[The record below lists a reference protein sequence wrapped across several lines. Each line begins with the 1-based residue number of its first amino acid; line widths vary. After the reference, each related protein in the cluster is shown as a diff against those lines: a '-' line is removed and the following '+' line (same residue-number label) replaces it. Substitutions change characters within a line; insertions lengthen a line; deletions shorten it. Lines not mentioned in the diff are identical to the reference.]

1 MGVASSK
8 DDDFLFLP
16 TSVFQ
21 AVASQDAEPKD
32 QLLKCWAKHRNV
44 IVVQDNI
51 CIIRINVSVFQKT
64 LRKSRSKFQF

>member
-16 TSVFQ
+16 TSVSQ

-32 QLLKCWAKHRNV
+32 QLLKCWARQRNV
-44 IVVQDNI
+44 TVVQNNI
-51 CIIRINVSVFQKT
+51 CVIRINVCVFQKT
-64 LRKSRSKFQF
+64 LRKSHSKFQF